1 MYLNCDKNLVWLL
14 SRPEIFWSCI
24 VFGLF
29 LAIWPYDLVSRI
41 PLDHLCMSNVYEA
54 CRMVSLYFF
63 FYMNTFKNFL
73 FKISNLCLSGKG
85 ADYIWLNF
93 KVQYSFNATCP
104 SGLLI
109 WTVIS
114 WKLLHRVIIYNYFT
128 IWLQEIPCNIPRE
141 KAPVLFWNNSRQYFT
156 AIR

>member
-1 MYLNCDKNLVWLL
+1 MTWFPGYHWTICVCPMCMKHVGW
-14 SRPEIFWSCI
+14 
-24 VFGLF
+24 
-29 LAIWPYDLVSRI
+29 LVSI
-41 PLDHLCMSNVYEA
+41 
-54 CRMVSLYFF
+54 FF
-63 FYMNTFKNFL
+63 FYMNTYQNFL
-73 FKISNLCLSGKG
+73 FKVRLSIGEKVVISNLCLSGKA

-93 KVQYSFNATCP
+93 KVQYSFDATCP

-141 KAPVLFWNNSRQYFT
+141 KAPVLFWNNSKQYFT